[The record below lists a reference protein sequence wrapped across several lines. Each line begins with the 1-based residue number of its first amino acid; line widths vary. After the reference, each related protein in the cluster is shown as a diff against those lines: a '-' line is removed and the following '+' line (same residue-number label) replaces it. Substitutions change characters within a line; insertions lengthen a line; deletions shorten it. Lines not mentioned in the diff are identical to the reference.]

1 MLRKKFIIA
10 IGASAGGQEAMSQ
23 FFDYTHLNGVSY
35 VIVTHLAPFYK
46 SQLADILQK
55 RSRIQVC
62 IAEHGMIIQPNV
74 VYVMPENRMMTIT
87 DGKLQLEDRDLS
99 VVSNNAINVFFTSFA
114 KDTMFDKIAI
124 ILSGMGVD
132 GTIGVKA
139 LKQSGAYVIA
149 QTSSSSGESSMP
161 DSIVADGLA
170 DEILEPKYMPDAI
183 IKWLDNKI
191 LNGSN

>member
-1 MLRKKFIIA
+1 MFEKKFIIA

-23 FFDYTHLNGVSY
+23 FFDYTHINGVSY
-35 VIVTHLAPFYK
+35 VIVTHLAPYYK
-46 SQLADILQK
+46 SLLGDILQK

-62 IAEHGMIIQPNV
+62 IAEHGMVIQPNV
-74 VYVMPENRMMTIT
+74 VYVMPENRIMTIA

-99 VVSNNAINVFFTSFA
+99 VVSNDAINVFFTSLA

>member
-23 FFDYTHLNGVSY
+23 FFDNTYLNGVSY
-35 VIVTHLAPFYK
+35 VIVTHLTPFYK
-46 SQLADILQK
+46 SLLADILQK

-74 VYVMPENRMMTIT
+74 AYVMPENRMMTIA

-99 VVSNNAINVFFTSFA
+99 VVLNNAINVFFTSLA

-132 GTIGVKA
+132 GTNGVKA
-139 LKQSGAYVIA
+139 LKQIGAYVIA

>member
-1 MLRKKFIIA
+1 MFRKRFIIA

-46 SQLADILQK
+46 SLLADILQK

-74 VYVMPENRMMTIT
+74 VYVMPENRIMTIA

-99 VVSNNAINVFFTSFA
+99 VVLNKAINVFFTSLA

-170 DEILEPKYMPDAI
+170 DEILNPNI
-183 IKWLDNKI
+183 CQIQL
-191 LNGSN
+191 